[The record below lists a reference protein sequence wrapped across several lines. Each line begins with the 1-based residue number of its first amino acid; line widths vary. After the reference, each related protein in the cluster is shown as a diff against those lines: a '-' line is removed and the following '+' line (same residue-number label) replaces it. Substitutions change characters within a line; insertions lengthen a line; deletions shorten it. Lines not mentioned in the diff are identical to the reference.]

1 MSDSIRKEYNKIN
14 KLFKSYNSLYHKLA
28 LHCELSDSA
37 LDILYAIQ
45 WYEEPCTPSDIVD
58 FCCCSK
64 QTIHS
69 SLKKME
75 KDGLLEINI
84 SPQNKKNRIVTLTEK
99 GKMLATK
106 TVTPIINAEINA
118 FASLSPEE
126 RNALIAIQ
134 TKQLKAFQNETD
146 RLLKGTEQK

>member
-1 MSDSIRKEYNKIN
+1 
-14 KLFKSYNSLYHKLA
+14 
-28 LHCELSDSA
+28 
-37 LDILYAIQ
+37 
-45 WYEEPCTPSDIVD
+45 
-58 FCCCSK
+58 
-64 QTIHS
+64 
-69 SLKKME
+69 ME

-126 RNALIAIQ
+126 RNALISIQ
-134 TKQLKAFQNETD
+134 TKQLEAFQKETD
-146 RLLKGTEQK
+146 RLLKRTEQK